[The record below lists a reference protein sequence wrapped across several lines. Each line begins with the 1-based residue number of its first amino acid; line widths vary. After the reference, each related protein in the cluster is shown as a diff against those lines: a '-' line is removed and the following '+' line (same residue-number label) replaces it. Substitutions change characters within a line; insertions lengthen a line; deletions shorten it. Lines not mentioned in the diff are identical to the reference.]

1 MRILL
6 VSNDNK
12 LIKKLNLD
20 LRDCYIV
27 DIAKKALEAVTL
39 SETVYY
45 DSIVVDTFL
54 DDIEG
59 LELCKMIREYEVES
73 PTAFLSSKEDR
84 SDRVMCLD
92 AGIDVII
99 PRNAAIE
106 EILGQIHA
114 LVRRNGTHKNG
125 KNVLKFGHISLDMKN
140 RIFYIDGICIHL
152 RRKEFDLMEYLMI
165 NNGRAV
171 SKEELLEHVWE
182 KGLDVM
188 SNTVEVH
195 IRCLRKKLENVMG
208 EKVIR
213 TNRGFGYE
221 IRA

>member
-73 PTAFLSSKEDR
+73 PTVFLSSKEDR

-114 LVRRNGTHKNG
+114 LIRRNGTHKNG
-125 KNVLKFGHISLDMKN
+125 KNVLKFRHISLDMKN
-140 RIFYIDGICIHL
+140 RIFYINGICIHL

>member
-114 LVRRNGTHKNG
+114 LIRRNGTHKNG

>member
-73 PTAFLSSKEDR
+73 PTVFLSSKEDR

>member
-73 PTAFLSSKEDR
+73 PTVFLSSKEDR

-114 LVRRNGTHKNG
+114 LIRRNGTHKNG
-125 KNVLKFGHISLDMKN
+125 KNVLKFRHISLDMKN